1 MVSKAFALA
10 FCSSNLSINKKVY
23 SLYKEAL
30 EKNPDM
36 VSWVFGQCL
45 ALDKEPPD
53 ETRRDLEQKL
63 ESELRRIIELNA
75 KHFQAIIVLAKR
87 LAMRE
92 SYEEANEFLET
103 AESIVDQSGTKLE
116 MLGLFYQRKDVS
128 KLCKK
133 TLQKSI
139 TFFLGALSSQK
150 NNKTEKAIYGC
161 GKSFL
166 QKYLSQKKTSKSKD
180 KVKQDTQREEDL
192 KKAEDHLMKLKDS
205 TYDPHLITL
214 ATLYS
219 EKSLRQQTQKREE
232 NLLNAKN
239 VYVTLIERNKAKAIS
254 AELLV

>member
-116 MLGLFYQRKDVS
+116 MLGLFYQRKDAS

-133 TLQKSI
+133 PLQKAI

-150 NNKTEKAIYGC
+150 NNKSEKAIYGC

-166 QKYLSQKKTSKSKD
+166 QKYLSQKKT
-180 KVKQDTQREEDL
+180 
-192 KKAEDHLMKLKDS
+192 
-205 TYDPHLITL
+205 
-214 ATLYS
+214 
-219 EKSLRQQTQKREE
+219 
-232 NLLNAKN
+232 
-239 VYVTLIERNKAKAIS
+239 
-254 AELLV
+254 